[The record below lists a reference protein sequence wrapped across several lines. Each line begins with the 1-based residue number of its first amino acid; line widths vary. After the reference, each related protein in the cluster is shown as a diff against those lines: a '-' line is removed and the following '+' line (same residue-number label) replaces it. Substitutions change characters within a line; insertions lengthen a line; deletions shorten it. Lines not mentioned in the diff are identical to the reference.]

1 MSINPI
7 EESIVAGLEY
17 STPTKPP
24 VREGLSSYWRRNTST
39 VESVELANLLGA
51 LRKITGYLGDNIGTV
66 AYAGLA
72 GGKDSTIIIDPDTVM
87 GHYPVPAAQFDQVA
101 GIVIHEA
108 LHQVAWTEYMWRC
121 LKQDDLRMADLPRL
135 HRLVETAEDI
145 YIENTISGNLGSYL
159 AAARAKH
166 LRVSFPGRPSVDA
179 LMKLWWAITWDKNC
193 KIADEVYAKPLV
205 VLKELTEHL
214 KGVAWDGG
222 GVTQRC
228 EHRAKLYRATWER
241 VAPMLGELILNN
253 KRMAW
258 FPTGEVRAVAL
269 GKSSSTGAR
278 PLEPEL
284 QRAIEIQLA
293 ASSTDIT
300 ALIAEAAGT
309 QEVVPTSRWDFHIPA
324 HPVIDRGLVG
334 RLKMLFLGYSERE
347 KITSRGLN
355 AGRIDTR
362 RLYRAASTGRCFKAI
377 ESRPAMDWNVTLLAD
392 ASGSMTGTKWRMV
405 ENTVA
410 AIHSAL
416 VGYRNHFLAYGYFE
430 MDGVLMVSNLI
441 KGDRLLSLPPY
452 GQTASGQAI
461 IAAALSMPRDKRRKL
476 LIHVTDGESNLGL
489 PVQAGIDFCHQEHI
503 TLITLGCGCKDLS
516 VMRDQYG
523 NTIQFIQS
531 FRQLPHA
538 VERLL
543 RWSFMKASRLVG
555 SKCARGNIL
564 LKDES
569 CAAPE

>member
-1 MSINPI
+1 MHDIAYSNPA
-7 EESIVAGLEY
+7 ES
-17 STPTKPP
+17 P
-24 VREGLSSYWRRNTST
+24 VRRGLSAYWRRNTST

-66 AYAGLA
+66 AYAGL
-72 GGKDSTIIIDPDTVM
+72 GGLKDSTIIVDPETVM
-87 GHYPVPAAQFDQVA
+87 GQYPVPAEQVDQVA

-108 LHQVAWTEYMWRC
+108 LHQVAWTEHMWRC
-121 LKQDDLRMADLPRL
+121 LKQDDLRQSDLPRL

-145 YIENTISGNLGSYL
+145 YIENTIRGTLGLYL
-159 AAARAKH
+159 AAARV
-166 LRVSFPGRPSVDA
+166 RSFKVPSASRPSIDA
-179 LMKLWWAITWDKNC
+179 LMKLWWAVTWGKVSKKEDDIYK
-193 KIADEVYAKPLV
+193 KPLSL
-205 VLKELTEHL
+205 LKELTEHL
-214 KGVAWDGG
+214 KDVAWDGG
-222 GVTQRC
+222 GVTGRC
-228 EHRAKLYRATWER
+228 EKRAQLYRATWDR
-241 VAPMLGELILNN
+241 IAPMLEGLILINR
-253 KRMAW
+253 RMAW
-258 FPTGEVRAVAL
+258 YPTSETRPMAV
-269 GKSSSTGAR
+269 GKATSKGAT

-309 QEVVPTSRWDFHIPA
+309 QDVVPTSRWDFHIPA
-324 HPVIDRGLVG
+324 HPVIDKRLVG

-347 KITSRGLN
+347 KIISRGLT

-362 RLYRAASTGRCFKAI
+362 RLHRAAITGRCFKVI

-410 AIHSAL
+410 AIHSSL

-476 LIHVTDGESNLGL
+476 LIHVTDGESNFGL
-489 PVQAGIDFCHQEHI
+489 PVQAGIDFCQRERV
-503 TLITLGCGCKDLS
+503 TLITLGCGCKDKS

-543 RWSFMKASRLVG
+543 RWSFMKAQG
-555 SKCARGNIL
+555 PIGNKRTRSNIF

-569 CAAPE
+569 CEAPE

>member
-1 MSINPI
+1 MQRVVYPNP
-7 EESIVAGLEY
+7 AD
-17 STPTKPP
+17 PP
-24 VREGLSSYWRRNTST
+24 VQEGLSAYWRRNTST
-39 VESVELANLLGA
+39 VEAVELANLLGA
-51 LRKITGYLGDNIGTV
+51 LRKITGHLGDNIGTV
-66 AYAGLA
+66 AYAGLS
-72 GGKDSTIIIDPDTVM
+72 GVKDSTILLDPEMVM

-108 LHQVAWTEYMWRC
+108 LHQVAWSEHMWRC
-121 LKQDDLRMADLPRL
+121 LKQDDLRLADLPRL

-145 YIENTISGNLGSYL
+145 YVENTIKGTLGLYL
-159 AAARAKH
+159 AVARAK
-166 LRVSFPGRPSVDA
+166 RMIMPSTTRPSIDA
-179 LMKLWWAITWDKNC
+179 LMKLWWTIAWSNDGR
-193 KIADEVYAKPLV
+193 IADDIYTKPLLM
-205 VLKELTEHL
+205 LKELAEHL
-214 KGVAWDGG
+214 KDVALSGG

-228 EHRAKLYRATWER
+228 ERRAQLYRATWER
-241 VAPMLGELILNN
+241 IAPMLDGLILMN

-258 FPTGEVRAVAL
+258 FPATETRSAMPGTGNISAK
-269 GKSSSTGAR
+269 GTT

-284 QRAIEIQLA
+284 KRAIEIQLA

-309 QEVVPTSRWDFHIPA
+309 QDVVPTSRWDFHIPA

-347 KITSRGLN
+347 KITSRGLT

-362 RLYRAASTGRCFKAI
+362 RLYRAGSTGRCFKSM

-405 ENTVA
+405 ENTGA

-476 LIHVTDGESNLGL
+476 LIHVTDGESNLGWR
-489 PVQAGIDFCHQEHI
+489 VQAGIDFCHREHI
-503 TLITLGCGCKDLS
+503 TLITLGCGCKDLP
-516 VMRDQYG
+516 VMREQYG

-538 VERLL
+538 VESLL
-543 RWSFMKASRLVG
+543 RWSFMRAPGNLG
-555 SKCARGNIL
+555 SKQARGNIL
-564 LKDES
+564 LKDEG
-569 CAAPE
+569 CDEPE